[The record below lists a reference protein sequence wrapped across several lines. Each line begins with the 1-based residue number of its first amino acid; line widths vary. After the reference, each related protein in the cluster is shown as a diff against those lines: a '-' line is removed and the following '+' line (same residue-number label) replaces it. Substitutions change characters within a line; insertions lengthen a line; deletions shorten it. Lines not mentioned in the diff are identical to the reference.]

1 MATNQQPWEVLTYT
15 YHTCGVTAPWGGSL
29 LEHHLNHSI
38 IRIACNG
45 CRLSFTDKTS
55 ALHQFNQHLYTRR
68 GYQTPHRRLSADD
81 IPPAP
86 HNTPER
92 SVTSQASSS
101 AEQNV
106 LRPTL
111 SPVISP
117 TPQSPT
123 PSLQPA
129 QQSRPRA
136 PSPVS
141 STGSAAAAVPSDLEY
156 LRDKLKRTTRHLVW
170 LASTVARLPNF
181 HPDRSLGEFAR
192 ELNTALAAPPTEP
205 DINFRREL
213 ETDFPLTLDNPRTM
227 SVTQIARSLLPV
239 YESWNSEAKQ

>member
-15 YHTCGVTAPWGGSL
+15 CHTCGVTAPWGGRL
-29 LEHHLNHSI
+29 LGHHLNHSI

-55 ALHQFNQHLYTRR
+55 ALHHFNQHLYTRR
-68 GYQTPHRRLSADD
+68 GYQTPHRRLAADD

-92 SVTSQASSS
+92 CHLSGFSSP
-101 AEQNV
+101 EQNV
-106 LRPTL
+106 LRSTL
-111 SPVISP
+111 SPVTSP
-117 TPQSPT
+117 TAQSPT

-141 STGSAAAAVPSDLEY
+141 STGSAAAAAPGDLEY
-156 LRDKLKRTTRHLVW
+156 LRDKLKRTTRHLLW

-181 HPDRSLGEFAR
+181 HPQSLGEFAR
-192 ELNTALAAPPTEP
+192 ELNTA
-205 DINFRREL
+205 
-213 ETDFPLTLDNPRTM
+213 
-227 SVTQIARSLLPV
+227 
-239 YESWNSEAKQ
+239 

>member
-1 MATNQQPWEVLTYT
+1 MDVICPSRTRHQPYT
-15 YHTCGVTAPWGGSL
+15 TLISTCIPVVA
-29 LEHHLNHSI
+29 I
-38 IRIACNG
+38 KRRIG
-45 CRLSFTDKTS
+45 
-55 ALHQFNQHLYTRR
+55 
-68 GYQTPHRRLSADD
+68 LSADD

-101 AEQNV
+101 PEQNV

-111 SPVISP
+111 SPVVSP
-117 TPQSPT
+117 TAQSPT

-141 STGSAAAAVPSDLEY
+141 STGSAAAAAPGDLEY
-156 LRDKLKRTTRHLVW
+156 MRDKLKRTTRHLVW

-213 ETDFPLTLDNPRTM
+213 ETDFPLTQDNPRTVGH
-227 SVTQIARSLLPV
+227 SDCKITSAGIRVLELRS
-239 YESWNSEAKQ
+239 

>member
-1 MATNQQPWEVLTYT
+1 MATNESPWEVLTYT
-15 YHTCGVTAPWGGSL
+15 CHTCGVTAPWGGRL
-29 LEHHLNHSI
+29 LGPHLDHSSV
-38 IRIACNG
+38 RVACNG
-45 CRLSFTDKTS
+45 CRQSFADKTS
-55 ALHQFNQHLYTRR
+55 ALQHFKQHMYNCR
-68 GYQTPHRRLSADD
+68 GYQTPLRRLSADD

-92 SVTSQASSS
+92 SATSQASSS
-101 AEQNV
+101 PEQNV

-111 SPVISP
+111 SPVVSP
-117 TPQSPT
+117 TAQSPT

-129 QQSRPRA
+129 QQPRPRA
-136 PSPVS
+136 PTPAS
-141 STGSAAAAVPSDLEY
+141 STGSAAAAAPGDLEY
-156 LRDKLKRTTRHLVW
+156 LRDKLRKTTRHLVW
-170 LASTVARLPNF
+170 LASAVARLPNL
-181 HPDRSLGEFAR
+181 HPDQPLGEFAR

>member
-15 YHTCGVTAPWGGSL
+15 CHTCGVTAPWGGRL
-29 LEHHLNHSI
+29 LGHHLNHSI

-55 ALHQFNQHLYTRR
+55 ALHHFNQHLYTRR
-68 GYQTPHRRLSADD
+68 GYQTPHRRLAADD

-92 SVTSQASSS
+92 CHLSGFSSP
-101 AEQNV
+101 EQNV
-106 LRPTL
+106 LRSTL
-111 SPVISP
+111 SPVTSP
-117 TPQSPT
+117 TAQSPT

-141 STGSAAAAVPSDLEY
+141 STGSAAAAAPGDLEY
-156 LRDKLKRTTRHLVW
+156 MRDKLKRTTRHLVW

-181 HPDRSLGEFAR
+181 HPDQSLCKFAR

-205 DINFRREL
+205 DVNFRREL

-227 SVTQIARSLLPV
+227 SVTHIARSLLPV

>member
-1 MATNQQPWEVLTYT
+1 M
-15 YHTCGVTAPWGGSL
+15 
-29 LEHHLNHSI
+29 

-45 CRLSFTDKTS
+45 CRQSFTDKTS
-55 ALHQFNQHLYTRR
+55 ALHHFNQHLYTRR

-81 IPPAP
+81 ITPAP

-101 AEQNV
+101 PEQNV
-106 LRPTL
+106 LRPTH

-141 STGSAAAAVPSDLEY
+141 STGSAAAAAPGDLKY
-156 LRDKLKRTTRHLVW
+156 LRDKLTRTTRHLVW
-170 LASTVARLPNF
+170 LASTVARLPIF
-181 HPDRSLGEFAR
+181 HPDQSLGEFAR
-192 ELNTALAAPPTEP
+192 ELSPALAAPPTEP

-213 ETDFPLTLDNPRTM
+213 ETDFPLTLDSPRTM